1 MSAIAGIL
9 SKDTHSDVKEI
20 VKKMCEIQSHRG
32 PDGEGIILKNGV
44 CFGHRKLEVAKSNTF
59 ISEPVFNED
68 KTVLITC
75 DASIYNSHELRT
87 SLIKKGRRLESDT
100 DSEVILKLYEEFG
113 IKCLEYLRGDFA
125 FALWDEKKNILYMAR
140 DRFGVRPLF
149 YYQNKNGSLLFASE
163 LKALIKTG
171 MVEKELD
178 LEAIYHYLF
187 YTFFHQPQTP
197 LKNVRS
203 LLPGHYLTYN
213 PNNRNIELSEYWD
226 VPYSDNKTKDVEYL
240 ISEGRRILDESIR
253 MRITKGASVG
263 VSLSGGLDSSTIAAK
278 IRSFGYPLKT
288 YTFGF
293 KGEGEELNEFDFA
306 RVVAKKI
313 GSDHIEV
320 IMTADD
326 IIKDTEKII
335 WHFDTPNAG
344 SILSYCLAKTAK
356 EADVNVIFR
365 GDGAHSAFEAP
376 VEKKFLTLNRVL
388 SILDLLPKQMK
399 LVLYKKIGN
408 CLTKL
413 EPYARNKESNMAA
426 LTRLLSTYFQVIT
439 GGKNLDILFT
449 EDERKKMF
457 VEYFWEEDSSFKE
470 TSEIVMDIMEKVIS
484 PNIEEKMVYEEL
496 KRFPDQALTHISS
509 VNGAFGRE
517 NRWPYY
523 DHVFV
528 EFAQKSI
535 PLTLKTIFNPNKY
548 LLRKIAEDVLP
559 EETKKRSQH
568 GFAMPFKA
576 WLGKELKP
584 IVEDVFSEQ
593 SIKRRGLFN
602 YNIMRRVY
610 EKYYH
615 PGRAYVSW
623 RKIWSLVIL
632 EMWFRLYYD
641 PSDIQPPNF
650 TIKEMLG

>member
-9 SKDTHSDVKEI
+9 SKDTDDDLKEI
-20 VKKMCEIQSHRG
+20 VKKMCAIQSHRG

-44 CFGHRKLEVAKSNTF
+44 CFGHRKLEVAKSNAF
-59 ISEPVFNED
+59 INEPVFNED
-68 KTVLITC
+68 KTLMITC
-75 DASIYNSHELRT
+75 DASIYNSHELRQD
-87 SLIKKGRRLESDT
+87 LIKKGCRLESGT

-113 IKCLEYLRGDFA
+113 ITCLEYLRGDFA
-125 FALWDEKKNILYMAR
+125 FALWDGTKDKLYLAR

-149 YYQNKNGSLLFASE
+149 YCQNKKGSLLFASE

-171 MVEKELD
+171 MVEKEID

-213 PNNRNIELSEYWD
+213 PNDTNTEIFQYWD
-226 VPYSDNKTKDVEYL
+226 VPFSDNKITDEQYL
-240 ISEGRRILDESIR
+240 VSEGRRILDESIKLR
-253 MRITKGASVG
+253 VTKGASVG
-263 VSLSGGLDSSTIAAK
+263 VSLSGGLDSSTLAAK
-278 IRSFGYPLKT
+278 IRSFGFPLKT

-293 KGEGEELNEFDFA
+293 RGEGEELNEFDFA

-326 IIKDTEKII
+326 IIKDIDKMI

-376 VEKKFLTLNRVL
+376 VERKFLIVNRVL
-388 SILDLLPKQMK
+388 STLDLLPKQTK
-399 LVLYKKIGN
+399 LALCRKIGN
-408 CLTKL
+408 YLTML
-413 EPYARNKESNMAA
+413 EPFARNKKGNIAA

-439 GGKNLDILFT
+439 GRKNLDLLFT
-449 EDERKKMF
+449 EKDRRKMF
-457 VEYFWEEDSSFKE
+457 VEHFWEKDPSFKE
-470 TSEIVMDIMEKVIS
+470 TSEIVLDIMGKALS
-484 PNIEEKMVYEEL
+484 PHIDEKMVYEEY
-496 KRFPDQALTHISS
+496 KRFSDQALTHISS

-523 DHVFV
+523 DHVFI
-528 EFAQKSI
+528 EFAQKNI
-535 PLTLKTIFNPNKY
+535 PLELKTIFNPNKY

-559 EETKKRSQH
+559 EETKKRSQR

-576 WLGKELKP
+576 WLGKELKA

-593 SIKRRGLFN
+593 SIRRRGLFN
-602 YNIMRRVY
+602 YNALRRVY
-610 EKYYH
+610 EKYYQS
-615 PGRAYVSW
+615 GGAYVSW
-623 RKIWSLVIL
+623 RRIWSLVVL
-632 EMWFRLYYD
+632 ELWLRLFYD
-641 PSDIQPPNF
+641 SENISAA
-650 TIKEMLG
+650 